1 MDLPENLTEHL
12 DGDIQYEQ
20 QSKSKNGINES
31 ELDTDE
37 EDAGGIKSPEQIV
50 LDYL

>member
-1 MDLPENLTEHL
+1 MDLPENLTEQL

-20 QSKSKNGINES
+20 KSTSTTGINDD

-37 EDAGGIKSPEQIV
+37 EEAGGIKSP
-50 LDYL
+50 